1 MADKAA
7 GEQQAT
13 TKTTGAA
20 PGTAL
25 ERRFVAGTQ
34 ALHERLSALPG
45 TQRWIMLGSVCILLA
60 IVGGMLY
67 LAFRPDMR
75 VLLSGMEAHD
85 AQQVE
90 QELTAASIQYDV
102 TPDGATIRV
111 PANSL
116 NAARIA
122 VASKGLPSSGRM
134 GFEIFDKPNWVGSE
148 FDERVNYQR
157 ALEGELEHTIESIN
171 AIQQAHVNVV
181 MPHDSLFTDEQRDA
195 KASVVL
201 TLRHHL
207 SDEEAASI
215 RNLVAGAVD
224 TLKPAQVVLVDAN
237 GHQQFGP
244 KSALAEQSQYEQ
256 TLESK
261 LIATLAPVAG
271 VDNVRASVTADFDS
285 GSEDDLDVQY
295 DPNNVATLS
304 MQSAQT
310 TSAVAAPPG
319 GVPGTATNAPN
330 VKPPV
335 YPQQAPQT
343 ENTKQENGT
352 YAVTQHTR
360 HHVQGPG
367 RVRRVTAAI
376 LINDRRVV
384 SPDGK
389 HISWKARTPAELA
402 ELQQLAQA
410 AVGFDT
416 SRGDKVT
423 VQNLSFADNSTAAGP
438 GLASRL
444 MSHAGDNSTLI
455 RNVVLL
461 LVFVMAILFIVRP
474 VLAQMK
480 SLASSVQTLPASA
493 ARASLP
499 TAVAEYH
506 ALDQTGE
513 LSFERQQA
521 RAQYLYD
528 RVAEYVRKEPVHS
541 TRLLQSWVRTQQ
553 GS

>member
-1 MADKAA
+1 MTDKAA
-7 GEQQAT
+7 AEQQAT
-13 TKTTGAA
+13 TQS

-25 ERRFVAGTQ
+25 DRRLVSGTQ
-34 ALHERLSALPG
+34 ALHQRLSALPG
-45 TQRWIMLGSVCILLA
+45 RQRWIMLGSVCVLLA
-60 IVGGMLY
+60 IAGGMLY
-67 LAFRPDMR
+67 LSFRPDMR
-75 VLLSGMEAHD
+75 VLLSGLESRD

-90 QELTAASIQYDV
+90 QELTAAAIPYDV
-102 TPDGATIRV
+102 TPDGTTVRV

-116 NAARIA
+116 NAARIE
-122 VASKGLPSSGRM
+122 VSSKELPSTGRM

-171 AIQQAHVNVV
+171 AVQQARVNVV
-181 MPHDSLFTDEQRDA
+181 MPHDSLFTEDQRDA

-201 TLRHHL
+201 KLRRHL

-237 GHQQFGP
+237 GRQQFGP
-244 KSALAEQSQYEQ
+244 KSALAEESQYEQ
-256 TLESK
+256 MLESK

-271 VDNVRASVTADFDS
+271 EDNVRASVMADFDS

-310 TSAVAAPPG
+310 TSAVQAPPT

-330 VKPPV
+330 VKPPL

-360 HHVQGPG
+360 HHIQGPG
-367 RVRRVTAAI
+367 RVHRVTAAI

-384 SPDGK
+384 STDGK
-389 HISWKARTPAELA
+389 NVSWQPRTPAELM

-416 SRGDKVT
+416 ARGDRVT
-423 VQNLSFADNSTAAGP
+423 VQNLSFADNSPASSP
-438 GLASRL
+438 GFATRI
-444 MSHAGDNSTLI
+444 MTHAGSNSSI
-455 RNVVLL
+455 VRDVVLL
-461 LVFVMAILFIVRP
+461 MVFLLALVFIVRP
-474 VLAQMK
+474 VLAQLK
-480 SLASSVQTLPASA
+480 SMTSSVHTLPAPGQQA
-493 ARASLP
+493 ALP
-499 TAVAEYH
+499 AYAGGFP

-513 LSFERQQA
+513 LSIERQQA
-521 RAQYLYD
+521 RAQFLYD

-541 TRLLQSWVRTQQ
+541 TRLLQSWVRTQ
-553 GS
+553 GP

>member
-1 MADKAA
+1 MADKTAA
-7 GEQQAT
+7 GQQAT
-13 TKTTGAA
+13 AQQI
-20 PGTAL
+20 PGTAI
-25 ERRFVAGTQ
+25 ERRLVAGTQ
-34 ALHERLSALPG
+34 ALHQRLSALPG
-45 TQRWIMLGSVCILLA
+45 RQRWMMLGSVGILLA
-60 IVGGMLY
+60 ITGGMLY

-75 VLLSGMEAHD
+75 VLLSGLDSRD
-85 AQQVE
+85 AQQIE
-90 QELTAASIQYDV
+90 QELTAAAIPYEV
-102 TPDGATIRV
+102 TPDGTTIRV

-116 NAARIA
+116 NAARME

-157 ALEGELEHTIESIN
+157 ALEGELEHTIESIT
-171 AIQQAHVNVV
+171 AVQQARVNVT
-181 MPHDSLFTDEQRDA
+181 MPHDSLFTEDQRDA

-201 TLRHHL
+201 KLRRHL
-207 SDEEAASI
+207 GDEEAASI

-237 GHQQFGP
+237 GRQQFGP
-244 KSALAEQSQYEQ
+244 KSALAEESQYEQ
-256 TLESK
+256 MLESK

-285 GSEDDLDVQY
+285 GSEDDVDVQY

-310 TSAVAAPPG
+310 TSAVEAPPG

-330 VKPPV
+330 VKPPL

-360 HHVQGPG
+360 HHIQGPG
-367 RVRRVTAAI
+367 RVHRVTAAI
-376 LINDRRVV
+376 LINDRLVA
-384 SPDGK
+384 SADGK
-389 HISWKARTPAELA
+389 RTTWQPRTTAELR

-410 AVGFDT
+410 AVGFDGA
-416 SRGDKVT
+416 RGDKVT
-423 VQNLSFADNSTAAGP
+423 VQNLSFADNFPAAAP
-438 GLASRL
+438 GFATR
-444 MSHAGDNSTLI
+444 MMTNAGGNSSII
-455 RNVVLL
+455 RDVVLL
-461 LVFVMAILFIVRP
+461 LVFLLAVIFIVRP
-474 VLAQMK
+474 VLTQLK
-480 SLASSVQTLPASA
+480 SLTSSVQTLPASA
-493 ARASLP
+493 QAALP
-499 TAVAEYH
+499 SSAAEYR

-513 LSFERQQA
+513 LTFERQQA
-521 RAQYLYD
+521 RAQFLYD

-541 TRLLQSWVRTQQ
+541 TRLLQSWVRTQ